1 MRVLDVGCGTG
12 DLTLRLHEETRA
24 RETLGIDPSEKM
36 LAEARARAAPGLRF
50 ERGAAEDLDPGGGWD
65 LVFSNAALH
74 WVPDHEGLFG
84 RLAQWLAL
92 RGQVAIQLPANQD
105 HPSTRVAA
113 VAALEEPFRSRLAGW
128 SLPDPRLSPEGYAVL
143 LHRLGFDRQH
153 VRMQVYG
160 HLLPSRE
167 DVVEWVRGALLVDY
181 RARLGEE
188 LFPAFVARYR
198 ELLFARVP
206 DDRPFFFT
214 FRRLLLWGSRP

>member
-1 MRVLDVGCGTG
+1 MRVLDLGCGTG
-12 DLTLRLHEETRA
+12 DLTRRLHGETRA

-50 ERGAAEDLDPGGGWD
+50 ERGAAEELEPGGGWD

-74 WVPDHEGLFG
+74 WVPDHERLLG
-84 RLAQWLAL
+84 RLAAWLAP
-92 RGQVAIQLPANQD
+92 RGQVAIQIPANQE
-105 HPSTRVAA
+105 HPSTRAA
-113 VAALEEPFRSRLAGW
+113 AEAALEEPFRSRLAGW

-143 LHRLGFDRQH
+143 LHRLGFARQH
-153 VRMQVYG
+153 VRVQVYG

-188 LFPAFVARYR
+188 LFPPFLERYR
-198 ELLFARVP
+198 ERLFARVP